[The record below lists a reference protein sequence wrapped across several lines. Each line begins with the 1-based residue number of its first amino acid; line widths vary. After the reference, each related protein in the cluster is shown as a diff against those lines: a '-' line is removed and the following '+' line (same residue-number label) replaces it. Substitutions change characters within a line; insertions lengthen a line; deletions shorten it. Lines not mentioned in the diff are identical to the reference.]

1 MRYLLLIALA
11 GCAAAEKSDWERRHE
26 AQLAPA
32 SAATAEFKA
41 PAYPRDRDLIE
52 FYVAATNDF
61 RFFIDPASVSV
72 HDGGEVRYT
81 LVARSSA
88 GAQNVSYEG
97 IRCHSAEWRLYAIG
111 RDGGWGGRAGDWRP
125 IQPRSVQ
132 RWHNALL
139 REYFCPQRE
148 PIASA
153 QEGVAAL
160 RRGGHALSQ
169 GLSGDS
175 QREGR

>member
-1 MRYLLLIALA
+1 VRYLVLVVLA
-11 GCAAAEKSDWERRHE
+11 GCATADRSDWERQHE
-26 AQLAPA
+26 AQLAPGP
-32 SAATAEFKA
+32 AAAVN
-41 PAYPRDRDLIE
+41 PPGYPRERDLIE
-52 FYVAATNDF
+52 FFVAASNDF
-61 RFFIDPASVSV
+61 RFFVDPASLSV
-72 HDGGEVRYT
+72 HDGGEIRYT

-88 GAQNVSYEG
+88 GAQNVTYEG
-97 IRCHSAEWRLYAIG
+97 MRCHSGEWRLYAIG
-111 RDGGWGGRAGDWRP
+111 RDGAWGGRAGEWKP

-132 RWHNALL
+132 RWHNALF

-153 QEGVAAL
+153 QEGVTAL

-169 GLSGDS
+169 GFSGDS

>member
-1 MRYLLLIALA
+1 MLA
-11 GCAAAEKSDWERRHE
+11 GCTAAEKSDWERQHA
-26 AQLAPA
+26 AQLETAPA
-32 SAATAEFKA
+32 PAAAVRP
-41 PAYPRDRDLIE
+41 PAYPRESELVE
-52 FYVAATNDF
+52 FYVAASNDF
-61 RFFIDPASVSV
+61 RFFVDAASVSV
-72 HDGGEVRYT
+72 HPGGEVRYT

-88 GAQNVSYEG
+88 GAQNVTYEG
-97 IRCHSAEWRLYAIG
+97 IRCHSGEWRLYAIG

-132 RWHNALL
+132 RWHNALA

-153 QEGVAAL
+153 QEGVSAL
-160 RRGGHALSQ
+160 RRGGNPLSQ
-169 GLSGDS
+169 GFSGDS

>member
-1 MRYLLLIALA
+1 LRYFLLAALA
-11 GCAAAEKSDWERRHE
+11 GCAAAEKSDWERQHE
-26 AQLAPA
+26 GQLAAPA
-32 SAATAEFKA
+32 AAATAVP
-41 PAYPRDRDLIE
+41 PALPRERDLIE
-52 FYVAATNDF
+52 FFVAATSDF
-61 RFFIDPASVSV
+61 RFFVDPASISV
-72 HDGGEVRYT
+72 TEGGEVRYT

-88 GAQNVSYEG
+88 GAQNVTYEG
-97 IRCHSAEWRLYAIG
+97 MRCNSGEVRLYAIG

-132 RWHNALL
+132 RWHNALY

-148 PIASA
+148 PIATA

-169 GLSGDS
+169 GFSGDS